1 MLRYLLNDRWLPVF
15 PHRWEGHFEGC
26 ILGPHVPHDAPL
38 VYPFN
43 WPGQEACAEVSFTSE
58 CSYISDKCYVF
69 LLNVFLRM
77 LPMNIS
83 FFTHNAQSNGNSA
96 RLCSPSKSV
105 KSKWDFWI
113 SCCSVARSSSVAP
126 WLQHQI
132 SRGWLHRW
140 APNKNM
146 PPRQVTNH
154 LFWLL
159 LVSLPFSKRSLIFP
173 SVISIYP
180 FILSSFFYGL
190 LHVLQLGA
198 LFHQIPKL

>member
-1 MLRYLLNDRWLPVF
+1 MRRALWRMHPWSACSSWCTLGISLQLTWPRSSCSSILHLWVFLHQWQML
-15 PHRWEGHFEGC
+15 C
-26 ILGPHVPHDAPL
+26 
-38 VYPFN
+38 
-43 WPGQEACAEVSFTSE
+43 
-58 CSYISDKCYVF
+58 VF
-69 LLNVFLRM
+69 LLSVFLRM

-105 KSKWDFWI
+105 KSKWDFWR

-190 LHVLQLGA
+190 LRVLQLGA